1 LRKEGEKMPEYE
13 KETLEKLIDGKLSW
27 PEVKN
32 IMSSFKDPDRFDK
45 YVEILQERVP
55 WDDRILLPLGL
66 HLYIVEKEDG
76 PRVVKCDCGH
86 EFGDYHENWKLEA
99 LVHVRDTEEK
109 LQEVYPPLM
118 HSNPE
123 WVVLREYYCPGCK
136 TQLEVEA
143 VPPGYPVIFDFQP
156 DLETFYREWLGRE
169 IQGG

>member
-1 LRKEGEKMPEYE
+1 MPDYDR
-13 KETLEKLIDGKLSW
+13 ETLEKLIDGRLSW
-27 PEVKN
+27 PEVKS

-45 YVEILQERVP
+45 YVGILQEKVT

-76 PRVVKCDCGH
+76 SRVVKCDCGH

-118 HSNPE
+118 HSDPK
-123 WVVLREYYCPGCK
+123 WIVLREYYCPGCK